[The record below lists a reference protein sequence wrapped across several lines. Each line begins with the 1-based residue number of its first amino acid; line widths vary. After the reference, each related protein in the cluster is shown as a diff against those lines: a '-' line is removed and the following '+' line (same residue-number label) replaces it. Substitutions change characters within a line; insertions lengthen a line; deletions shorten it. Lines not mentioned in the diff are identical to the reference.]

1 MDNSSPSQ
9 SASSSYHSDPFRDP
23 DLPSQT
29 YQPEQ
34 VAPTDASYIPTSY
47 EFLAPSDV
55 NASQISG
62 RDVSN
67 LHRQE
72 QSSNTSSSSQSV
84 SDEILPV
91 QPAYHATSYDVV
103 PGTSLGGIAEPDHSR
118 NANSTSALYD
128 LVTRREVGKPV
139 DRSPEIIRV
148 GKRKIS
154 IAKWILITVLLAIK

>member
-1 MDNSSPSQ
+1 MDNSSRSQ
-9 SASSSYHSDPFRDP
+9 SASSLYTSDPFRDP
-23 DLPSQT
+23 DLSSQT

-34 VAPTDASYIPTSY
+34 LAPTDTSCIPTSY

-67 LHRQE
+67 LQLQE
-72 QSSNTSSSSQSV
+72 QSHNASSSSQSV

-91 QPAYHATSYDVV
+91 QPAYHPTSYDVV
-103 PGTSLGGIAEPDHSR
+103 HGTSLGGIAEPGHPKST
-118 NANSTSALYD
+118 NSTSALYE

-148 GKRKIS
+148 SKRKIS
-154 IAKWILITVLLAIK
+154 ITKWILITVLLAIK